1 MVWIVIMIAR
11 VVGIA
16 GTGAT
21 AQKQMRT
28 NKMDSYWDNHPLLNM
43 TIEDFKGSLS
53 EFIPEHEALIEE
65 LYQDGFTV
73 SETIEDIELEEE
85 KK

>member
-1 MVWIVIMIAR
+1 
-11 VVGIA
+11 
-16 GTGAT
+16 
-21 AQKQMRT
+21 
-28 NKMDSYWDNHPLLNM
+28 MDSYWDNHPLLNM

-73 SETIEDIELEEE
+73 SETIEAIELEEE
-85 KK
+85 K